1 MADYRFVDRM
11 YAYEYPRAAMVTD
24 AVVFRFDGKQ
34 LQLLLVER
42 GADPEKGK
50 WALPG
55 GFMNMDE
62 TVEECCRR
70 ELWEETDIRSVKTT
84 EGLMTPYMKQ
94 IGTFSEIHRD
104 PRGRVL
110 STAYYALVRSDYCR
124 AGDDAAKAQWFSLS
138 ELPHMAFDH
147 ERIYRVAMQRLKE
160 DIHFRPVAFELL
172 DEKFTL
178 PDLQRVYEQ
187 ILGVSFDRRNMK
199 KKLMSVG
206 ILIDC
211 KEIQECHL
219 HRGGH
224 LYRLDRKAYA
234 LMKYKGQSEF

>member
-24 AVVFRFDGKQ
+24 AVVLRFDGWR
-34 LQLLLVER
+34 LQLLLIER
-42 GADPEKGK
+42 GNDPEKGK

-70 ELWEETDIRSVKTT
+70 ELWEETDIRSTKTP
-84 EGLMTPYMKQ
+84 EGVNLPYMKQ

-110 STAYYALVRSDYCR
+110 STAYYVLTNSDYVR
-124 AGDDAAKAQWFSLS
+124 AGDDAAKAQWFALD
-138 ELPHMAFDH
+138 ELPRLAFDH
-147 ERIYRVAMQRLKE
+147 ERIYRVAMQRLRE
-160 DIHFRPVAFELL
+160 DLHFRPVAFELL
-172 DEKFTL
+172 PAQFTL
-178 PDLQRVYEQ
+178 PQLQRLYEQ
-187 ILGVSFDRRNMK
+187 ILGTKFDRRNMK

-206 ILIDC
+206 ILVDC
-211 KEIQECHL
+211 HETQECHL
-219 HRGGH
+219 HRGGN
-224 LYRLDRKAYA
+224 LYSLDRKAYA
-234 LMKYKGQSEF
+234 VMKNSGQSEF